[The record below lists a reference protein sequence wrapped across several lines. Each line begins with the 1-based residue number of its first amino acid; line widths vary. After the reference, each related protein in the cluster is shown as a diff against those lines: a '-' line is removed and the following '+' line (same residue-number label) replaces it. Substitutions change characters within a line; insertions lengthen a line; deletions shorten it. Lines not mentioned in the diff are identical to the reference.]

1 MLRLSVNTLV
11 PDSLNW
17 CDRTVTQPLTSGEAR
32 WPSLQMQWQFSCFT
46 QLAQALVARVTL
58 SGQPN
63 PAREHKDHAYFDEPH
78 PLFGDHT
85 QILTTAWS
93 H

>member
-1 MLRLSVNTLV
+1 M
-11 PDSLNW
+11 
-17 CDRTVTQPLTSGEAR
+17 
-32 WPSLQMQWQFSCFT
+32 
-46 QLAQALVARVTL
+46 ARVTL

-63 PAREHKDHAYFDEPH
+63 PARKRKDHAYFDEPH